1 MGAAHTTACAT
12 TYLLL
17 SQRRYAILSVG
28 NQHGVAMKQ
37 KVDVLQGTLALMVL
51 KTLDVL
57 GPLHGYGIARR
68 IEQIS
73 GDLLAV
79 NQGTL
84 YPVLLKLEQEGVIA
98 SEWGAS
104 ENNRRARF
112 YRLTREG
119 RKQLQVETQDW
130 QQTAAIIGRFFEA
143 KAEDL
148 S

>member
-1 MGAAHTTACAT
+1 MTE
-12 TYLLL
+12 
-17 SQRRYAILSVG
+17 SKSE
-28 NQHGVAMKQ
+28 
-37 KVDVLQGTLALMVL
+37 VLQGTLDLMVL
-51 KTLDVL
+51 KTLAAM

-84 YPVLLKLEQEGVIA
+84 YPVLLKLEQEGAIA

-130 QQTAAIIGRFFEA
+130 QQTSAIIGKFFEV